1 LNSISFWPAL
11 ALGAPAPVEGPGAGD
26 PFTIWHW
33 LGFWIL
39 VVVLLALDLGV
50 FHRKTRG
57 AGLRNAAISTGTW
70 CCLALAFNVYIYFA
84 GNPKLASEFLTG
96 YIVEWSLSMDNVFV
110 FAVIF
115 AYFRVPLN
123 YQYRVLF
130 WGILGAVA
138 LRVAFISAAAWLMQF
153 HWVIYALGVFLIY
166 TGGKLVLHDDEFDP
180 EASLVIRVSRKLFRV
195 ARENHGQQFFAR
207 ENGLL
212 CITPLF
218 LVLLVIDFIDVA
230 FALDSVPAIVG
241 ISQEKFVIVTSNI
254 FAILGL
260 RALYFL
266 LAGAMDR
273 FRYLRYGLSAILV
286 FVGVKMLAS
295 DWIKEHWLDGE
306 EIPAWVPLLVVVSF
320 LAVAVVASIVAS
332 VRQTPGLRKKQPGED
347 LFGEGRTQSGQPPVV
362 GGVGKPHC
370 TSRANSRVE

>member
-1 LNSISFWPAL
+1 
-11 ALGAPAPVEGPGAGD
+11 
-26 PFTIWHW
+26 
-33 LGFWIL
+33 
-39 VVVLLALDLGV
+39 
-50 FHRKTRG
+50 
-57 AGLRNAAISTGTW
+57 
-70 CCLALAFNVYIYFA
+70 
-84 GNPKLASEFLTG
+84 
-96 YIVEWSLSMDNVFV
+96 
-110 FAVIF
+110 VIF
-115 AYFRVPLN
+115 AYFRVPLT

-166 TGGKLVLHDDEFDP
+166 TGGKLVVHDDEFDP
-180 EASLVIRVSRKLFRV
+180 EASLVIRASRKLFRV

-207 ENGLL
+207 ENGLF

-218 LVLLVIDFIDVA
+218 LVLLVIDFVDVA

-241 ISQEKFVIVTSNI
+241 ISREKFVIVTSNI

-306 EIPAWVPLLVVVSF
+306 EIPSWFPLLVVVSL

-332 VRQTPGLRKKQPGED
+332 VRQTPGPRKKQPGED
-347 LFGEGRTQSGQPPVV
+347 LFGEGCTQSGQPQVA

-370 TSRANSRVE
+370 ASRTNSRVE